1 VGEGRG
7 VGWGIRSCR
16 GRWGFAHAGELICVG
31 RGETW
36 SLSIYIHRV
45 TDALL
50 GGRGLDL
57 NVRPGAIAARLKTH
71 EVLSQ
76 LSLHRHQ
83 RQAIERRLSDVLVGA
98 VEQGLDH
105 DTHAADAHQ
114 VGVVAG
120 VGGRGQVMQQ
130 GRVLVGTLAPEDT
143 DLRLGERVEL
153 RREGIPDLGHADL
166 LVGQSACS
174 VKLGQE
180 AGDEASTVVDV
191 VLSIGSGQEAEALGL
206 ERVYFPCSSTYL
218 RYVCYAQTPSMKRAA
233 LYMRVSTLDQHP
245 ETQLYDLRQMAQQRG
260 YQIVEEYT
268 DRISG
273 AKAKRPGLDA
283 MMSDGRR
290 GRFDVVL
297 VWASDRIA
305 RSVKHFLDVLDELN
319 RLNIEFISFREQIDT
334 GGPLGRAVV
343 VIIGAIAELERN
355 LIIERVRAGM
365 RRAKLEGRH
374 IGRKPLV
381 LDRGAILRDRQR
393 GHSLSQL
400 AKSHLVSRATI
411 HRVLKEH
418 ATTILEKS
426 A

>member
-1 VGEGRG
+1 
-7 VGWGIRSCR
+7 
-16 GRWGFAHAGELICVG
+16 
-31 RGETW
+31 
-36 SLSIYIHRV
+36 
-45 TDALL
+45 
-50 GGRGLDL
+50 
-57 NVRPGAIAARLKTH
+57 
-71 EVLSQ
+71 
-76 LSLHRHQ
+76 
-83 RQAIERRLSDVLVGA
+83 
-98 VEQGLDH
+98 
-105 DTHAADAHQ
+105 
-114 VGVVAG
+114 
-120 VGGRGQVMQQ
+120 
-130 GRVLVGTLAPEDT
+130 
-143 DLRLGERVEL
+143 
-153 RREGIPDLGHADL
+153 
-166 LVGQSACS
+166 
-174 VKLGQE
+174 
-180 AGDEASTVVDV
+180 
-191 VLSIGSGQEAEALGL
+191 
-206 ERVYFPCSSTYL
+206 
-218 RYVCYAQTPSMKRAA
+218 MKRAA

-245 ETQLYDLRQMAQQRG
+245 ETQLYDLHQMAQQRG

-273 AKAKRPGLDA
+273 AKARRPGLDA
-283 MMSDGRR
+283 LMRDARR

-355 LIIERVRAGM
+355 LIVERVRAGM

-381 LDRGAILRDRQR
+381 LDRDAILRDRQR

-411 HRVLKEH
+411 YRLLKEH
-418 ATTILEKS
+418 ASTILEKS